1 MNDNIDPDGVE
12 TYHVEID
19 DVRYML
25 IEPPRDIFSERPYVY
40 MGQSVVER
48 LLEHFK
54 KQKGLKKR
62 RHRLILLM
70 PRDKITPGLSQELEA
85 ALDRYTATKIKE
97 DLNEMAA
104 IRRRG
109 LLQIPYAL
117 VFLGTSVALGLIL
130 GSAAISSVPPVIA
143 TVLSE
148 GLFIVGWVAMWGPAD
163 TLLFGRFPLV
173 VENRALRALERMT
186 IEIRPRE
193 DALTER

>member
-1 MNDNIDPDGVE
+1 MLEFSLLSMERRAFLNQNDAGRMNGNIDPDGVE

-85 ALDRYTATKIKE
+85 ALDRYTATKIKGE
-97 DLNEMAA
+97 P
-104 IRRRG
+104 
-109 LLQIPYAL
+109 Q
-117 VFLGTSVALGLIL
+117 
-130 GSAAISSVPPVIA
+130 
-143 TVLSE
+143 
-148 GLFIVGWVAMWGPAD
+148 
-163 TLLFGRFPLV
+163 
-173 VENRALRALERMT
+173 
-186 IEIRPRE
+186 
-193 DALTER
+193 